1 MVIVVPAFAE
11 HQQRE
16 QPQAGSM
23 CKTAQANFCFAT
35 ARPHTFRERN
45 SFRGCAIVPV
55 YYFSYFHAPNP
66 SHHSERSEA
75 SLFAECGKNA
85 PASTNRDAIS
95 GRHKARSR
103 GTMAER
109 PVLVGLIPQVVVL
122 DPGDQISWISDAGN
136 LRVEFDVNRCPF
148 SSNIFQAPA
157 GMRLLS
163 GPPRV
168 GLKAA
173 TYKYR
178 LWLNDQLVGQ
188 GEVILREK

>member
-1 MVIVVPAFAE
+1 VGACPRQFQGTSPRRTLSREKELFA
-11 HQQRE
+11 Q
-16 QPQAGSM
+16 M
-23 CKTAQANFCFAT
+23 CY
-35 ARPHTFRERN
+35 RPSGKGFH
-45 SFRGCAIVPV
+45 SFKRQ
-55 YYFSYFHAPNP
+55 SP
-66 SHHSERSEA
+66 SRHSERSEE
-75 SLFAECGKNA
+75 SLFSECWEDRPG
-85 PASTNRDAIS
+85 TET
-95 GRHKARSR
+95 RSR
-103 GTMAER
+103 GKMAER

-122 DPGDQISWISDAGN
+122 DPGDQISWMSDAGN

-168 GLKAA
+168 GLKSA

-178 LWLNDQLVGQ
+178 VWLNDQLVGQ